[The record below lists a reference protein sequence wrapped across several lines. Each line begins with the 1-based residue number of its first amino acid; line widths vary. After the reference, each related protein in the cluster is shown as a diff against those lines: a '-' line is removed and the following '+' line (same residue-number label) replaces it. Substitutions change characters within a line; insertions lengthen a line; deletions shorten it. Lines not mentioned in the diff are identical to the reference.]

1 MMRTVFLSAL
11 LCVGVGCARVPT
23 RPVRYVV
30 DGARAPTFRIAQ
42 GKGTALLL
50 LNEETGASAASL
62 GVLELQGGA
71 TVPEHVHADSVEMLY
86 VEEGGAEMTV
96 EGQAMPVRQGDA
108 VYIPAGLRHSVRVAE
123 GTPRFRSVQMYV
135 GPGPEARFRQ
145 GEPVTPAVS
154 P

>member
-1 MMRTVFLSAL
+1 MRTVFLSAL

-50 LNEETGASAASL
+50 LNEETGASAASM
-62 GVLELQGGA
+62 GVLELQGGS
-71 TVPEHVHADSVEMLY
+71 TVPEHVHADSVEMIY

-96 EGQAMPVRQGDA
+96 EGQAMSVRQGDA

-123 GTPRFRSVQMYV
+123 STPRSAPCRCTWDR
-135 GPGPEARFRQ
+135 ARRL
-145 GEPVTPAVS
+145 ASARAS